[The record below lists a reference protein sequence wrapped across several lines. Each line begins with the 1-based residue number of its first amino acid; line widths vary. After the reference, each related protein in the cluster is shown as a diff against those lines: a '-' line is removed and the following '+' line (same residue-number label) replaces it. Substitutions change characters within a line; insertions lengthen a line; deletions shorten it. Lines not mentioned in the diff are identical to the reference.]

1 MQIPWVSASKKLPLQ
16 IFNKI
21 SALPIKTNPPSIS
34 LSGIVFLSSK
44 ILSHL
49 GLDLR

>member
-1 MQIPWVSASKKLPLQ
+1 MQIPWVSASKKIPLQ
-16 IFNKI
+16 TFNKI

-34 LSGIVFLSSK
+34 LDVIVFLASK
-44 ILSHL
+44 ILSHV